1 MNWWTAKQS
10 RISIPEN
17 ATVADLIELLKKCP
31 QDYPVCNADEG
42 SLCEI
47 CVATDSRDKQ
57 VQIYQVYNQNK
68 NFYII
73 DVTNNKRG

>member
-1 MNWWTAKQS
+1 MEITMNWWTAKQS

-47 CVATDSRDKQ
+47 CVAIDGRDKQ
-57 VQIYQVYNQNK
+57 VQIY
-68 NFYII
+68 
-73 DVTNNKRG
+73 